1 MNKKGFTLI
10 EVLVSLTLVSVIAI
24 FLFQIIYILRDIYIE
39 KSVKSE
45 LYIETSNISN
55 IINKDILKKTR
66 AGNISNV
73 NKIDDDNVKI
83 TYSNGTNVTITIN
96 KEDKTISYGN
106 YKVTLLPGTKIGN
119 IELYHDY
126 ESALFSK
133 NGVAYIKIPIS
144 YEKYNNDFSVI
155 AFFRYASNRT
165 GITG

>member
-10 EVLVSLTLVSVIAI
+10 EVLVSLTLVSIIAI
-24 FLFQIIYILRDIYIE
+24 FLFQIVYILRDIYIE

-55 IINKDILKKTR
+55 IINKDILKRTR
-66 AGNISNV
+66 AGSISNV
-73 NKIDDDNVKI
+73 TKVDDNNVRI
-83 TYSNGTNVTITIN
+83 TYSNGSKVTLTIDKDNKTIT
-96 KEDKTISYGN
+96 YGN
-106 YKVTLLPGTKIGN
+106 YSVTLLPGTKIGS

-126 ESALFSK
+126 TTALFAQ
-133 NGVAYIKIPIS
+133 NGVAYIKIPIT

-155 AFFRYASNRT
+155 AFFRYNSSRT